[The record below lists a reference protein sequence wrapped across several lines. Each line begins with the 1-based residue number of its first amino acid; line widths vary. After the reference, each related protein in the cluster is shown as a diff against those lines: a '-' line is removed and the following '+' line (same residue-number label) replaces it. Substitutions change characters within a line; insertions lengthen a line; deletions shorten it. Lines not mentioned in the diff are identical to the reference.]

1 MKARFNAIGAE
12 ATAAEPDKL
21 AERLVRERKLIQ
33 DLVRD
38 TGIELG

>member
-1 MKARFNAIGAE
+1 MKARFAAIGAE
-12 ATAAEPDKL
+12 ATAAEP
-21 AERLVRERKLIQ
+21 ERLGEHLVRERKLIQ